1 MSDIQGH
8 WAQSCI
14 EYLLNEGVFSGY
26 PDGTFRPEQAMIRAE
41 FAVIVTRAF
50 DLPVKRS
57 ARRFADLPV
66 GHWAADVIQQV
77 YRAQWLSGFSNGNF
91 GPDQLM
97 PRVQV
102 LVALA
107 SGLGLVPI
115 HEAIAG
121 LKATFSDAAQVPSYA
136 VAGTAAALEN
146 RLIVNLPHRDRLR
159 PMQPITRAEAAA
171 FLYQALVV
179 KTGIPSLF
187 ADSQIALYEPDS
199 GGDSETERRGVWL
212 TNVDSEVL
220 FSRQNLAEGIE
231 RLADCG
237 FNTLYPTVWNRSFT
251 LFPSAIAEAVLGEK
265 QRLNPKLTPAQRQ
278 TIEGDRDMLAE
289 CIDLAHDK
297 DLKVIPWFEYGF
309 FALRG
314 NSLRDRRPH
323 WFTHQRDGTRIDQH
337 RMEWLNPFHPEVQA
351 FFLELI
357 ADLMQRYEVDGFQ
370 IDDHFGLPAE
380 FGYDP
385 YTTQLYR
392 SETGK
397 LTPQNPRADHWLRWR
412 ADKITDFVAQVGQTV
427 KQHRPQALFSVSP
440 NPPVFSYQN
449 FLQDWPG
456 WLVATTVDEV
466 VIQTYRW
473 SLAGFVHELKKPA
486 IIKLQPQVP
495 ISIGVLSGLRNKPM
509 PLPILKQQCQAVR
522 ANGYAGMSFFFY
534 ETLWQTAGES
544 PDLRRSTLQAL
555 LKSTAS
561 S

>member
-1 MSDIQGH
+1 MQDIQGH

-14 EYLLNEGVFSGY
+14 EYLLNEKVFSGY

-50 DLPVKRS
+50 DLP
-57 ARRFADLPV
+57 ARRLAKSFADV
-66 GHWAADVIQQV
+66 SADHWAANVIQQV
-77 YRAQWLSGFSNGNF
+77 YRAQWLSGFSNDSF

-115 HEAIAG
+115 HNAIAS
-121 LKATFSDAAQVPSYA
+121 LKATFRDAGQVPSYA
-136 VAGTAAALEN
+136 VAGAAAALEN
-146 RLIVNLPHRDRLR
+146 RLIVNGPHRDRLR

-187 ADSQIALYEPDS
+187 ADSLLAIYEPDS
-199 GGDSETERRGVWL
+199 DRDNASERRGVWL

-231 RLADCG
+231 QLADCG

-265 QRLNPKLTPAQRQ
+265 QRLNPKLTPVQRAAV
-278 TIEGDRDMLAE
+278 EGDRDMLAE
-289 CIDLAHDK
+289 CIELAHDK
-297 DLKVIPWFEYGF
+297 GLKVIPWFEYGF

-323 WFTHQRDGTRIDQH
+323 WFTHQHDGTQIDKH

-392 SETGK
+392 SETNQ
-397 LTPQNPRADHWLRWR
+397 TAPRNPRDNHWLRWR
-412 ADKITDFVAQVGQTV
+412 ADKITDFVVQVAQTV
-427 KQHRPQALFSVSP
+427 KRHRPQALFSVSP

-456 WLVATTVDEV
+456 WLAATTVDEV

-473 SLAGFVHELKKPA
+473 SLAGFVNELQKPA
-486 IIKLQPQVP
+486 VQKLQAQVP
-495 ISIGVLSGLRNKPM
+495 ISIGVLAGLRNKPM
-509 PLPILKQQCQAVR
+509 PMPILKQQCQAVR
-522 ANGYAGMSFFFY
+522 TNGYAGLSFFFY

-544 PDLRRSTLQAL
+544 LSLRRSTIQAL
-555 LKSTAS
+555 LKSS
-561 S
+561 PSP